1 MLMKR
6 IRMDNVINIFLNGYR
21 TGCGYSVK
29 EYLEIREK
37 VRKKGTK
44 ENRAYEQLLQA
55 YGLK

>member
-1 MLMKR
+1 
-6 IRMDNVINIFLNGYR
+6 MDNVINIFLNGYR